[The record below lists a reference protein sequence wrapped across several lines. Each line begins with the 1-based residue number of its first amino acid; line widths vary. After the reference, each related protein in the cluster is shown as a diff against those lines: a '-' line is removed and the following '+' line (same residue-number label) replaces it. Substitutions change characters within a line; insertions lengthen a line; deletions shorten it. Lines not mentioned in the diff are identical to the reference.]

1 MPKVSVIVP
10 VYRVEEYL
18 DQCVASVC
26 AQTFTDWELILVD
39 DGSPDRCGTMCEAWS
54 EKDER
59 IKVIHRENGGLSAA
73 RNTGT
78 AAAEGEFVLYLDSD
92 DYLEPDALAQL
103 LAAQKTCDADVVAGS
118 YFYTYARREDAA
130 PYSWEAAVTL
140 QRDEAMEALVCGKLQ
155 NFAWGKL
162 LRSEIARQHLFPEG
176 RLFEDH
182 YWAHH
187 VMNAAQKVAVL
198 PMALV
203 HYRQRD
209 DSISYTFTLKR
220 LDMLD
225 GWRARRDFLQEKYPQ
240 LLPLFWRHVIPS
252 YLGMAWL
259 VLTRMQK
266 DKKQA
271 FALLRQFSRE
281 NRLTAYAEGKEK
293 TLIAGAWHGLLRLPC
308 AAAASGRMND

>member
-18 DQCVASVC
+18 DQCVTSVC
-26 AQTFTDWELILVD
+26 RQTFGDWELLLVD
-39 DGSPDRCGTMCEAWS
+39 DGSPDRCGAMCEVWS

-78 AAAEGEFVLYLDSD
+78 AAAEGEFIFYLDSD

-118 YFYTYARREDAA
+118 YFYTYAQWEDVA
-130 PYSWEAAVTL
+130 PHSWETAMTL

-162 LRSEIARQHLFPEG
+162 LRTSIAKAHTFPEG
-176 RLFEDH
+176 KLFEDH
-182 YWAHH
+182 YWAHRIIDGANC
-187 VMNAAQKVAVL
+187 VVYL
-198 PMALV
+198 PVPLV
-203 HYRQRD
+203 HYRQREG
-209 DSISYTFTLKR
+209 SISYTYTLKR

-240 LLPLFWRHVIPS
+240 LLSTFWQHVVPS
-252 YLGMAWL
+252 FLGMAWL
-259 VLTRMQK
+259 TQTRM
-266 DKKQA
+266 KKERRQA
-271 FALLRQFSRE
+271 FSLLREFSRE
-281 NRLTAYAEGKEK
+281 NRLAEYADGSAKKLMKALERSELFYACRA
-293 TLIAGAWHGLLRLPC
+293 LIQRVM
-308 AAAASGRMND
+308 R

>member
-39 DGSPDRCGTMCEAWS
+39 DGSPDRCGAMCDEWAA
-54 EKDER
+54 KDGR
-59 IKVIHRENGGLSAA
+59 IRVIHRENGGLSAA
-73 RNTGT
+73 RNSGVLV
-78 AAAEGEFVLYLDSD
+78 AEGAFVFYLDSD
-92 DYLEPDALAQL
+92 DYLEPDALERL
-103 LAAQKTCDADVVAGS
+103 LTVQEACDADVVVGG
-118 YFYTYARREDAA
+118 YYYTYADREETAEMA
-130 PYSWEAAVTL
+130 WGASTTLLRSEAV
-140 QRDEAMEALVCGKLQ
+140 EALVGGKLQ

-162 LRSEIARQHLFPEG
+162 LRAGIARQYLFPEG

-187 VMNAAQKVAVL
+187 VMDAAQKVAVL
-198 PMALV
+198 PVPLV
-203 HYRQRD
+203 HYRQRG

-225 GWRARRDFLQEKYPQ
+225 GWRARRDFLREKYPQ
-240 LLPLFWRHVIPS
+240 MLPDFWRHVVPS

-259 VLTRMQK
+259 ALTRMQK
-266 DKKQA
+266 NKGQA
-271 FALLRQFSRE
+271 FVLLRQFSRE
-281 NRLTAYAEGKEK
+281 NQLTAYAEGKEK
-293 TLIAGAWHGLLRLPC
+293 TLIAALERGTVCYGLRALLQRVV
-308 AAAASGRMND
+308 R

>member
-1 MPKVSVIVP
+1 MPKVSIIVP

-39 DGSPDRCGTMCEAWS
+39 DGSPDRCGAMCDEWAA
-54 EKDER
+54 KDGR
-59 IKVIHRENGGLSAA
+59 IRVIHRENGGLSAA
-73 RNTGT
+73 RNSGVSV
-78 AAAEGEFVLYLDSD
+78 AEGTFVFYLDSD
-92 DYLEPDALAQL
+92 DYLEPDALERLLQAQQ
-103 LAAQKTCDADVVAGS
+103 AEDADVVVGG
-118 YFYTYARREDAA
+118 YYYTYADREETAEMA
-130 PYSWEAAVTL
+130 WSASTTLLRSEAA
-140 QRDEAMEALVCGKLQ
+140 EALVGGKLQ

-162 LRSEIARQHLFPEG
+162 LRAGIAQQYLFPEG

-187 VMNAAQKVAVL
+187 VMDAAQKVTVL
-198 PMALV
+198 PVPLV
-203 HYRQRD
+203 HYRQRG

-240 LLPLFWRHVIPS
+240 MLPTFWRHVVPS

-259 VLTRMQK
+259 ALTRMQQ
-266 DKKQA
+266 DKRQA

-293 TLIAGAWHGLLRLPC
+293 TLIAALERGVVCYGFRALLQRVV
-308 AAAASGRMND
+308 R

>member
-39 DGSPDRCGTMCEAWS
+39 DGSPDRCGAMC
-54 EKDER
+54 DEWAARDGR
-59 IKVIHRENGGLSAA
+59 IRVIHRENGGLSAA
-73 RNTGT
+73 RNSGVSV
-78 AAAEGEFVLYLDSD
+78 AEGTFVFYLDSD
-92 DYLEPDALAQL
+92 DYLEPDALERLLQAQQ
-103 LAAQKTCDADVVAGS
+103 AEEADMVVGG
-118 YFYTYARREDAA
+118 YCYTYADREETAEMA
-130 PYSWEAAVTL
+130 WSASTTLLRSEAV
-140 QRDEAMEALVCGKLQ
+140 EALVGGKLQ

-162 LRSEIARQHLFPEG
+162 LRAGIAQQYLFPEG

-187 VMNAAQKVAVL
+187 VMDAAQKVTVL
-198 PMALV
+198 PVPLV
-203 HYRQRD
+203 HYRQRG

-240 LLPLFWRHVIPS
+240 MLPAFWRHVVPS
-252 YLGMAWL
+252 FLGMAWL
-259 VLTRMQK
+259 TLTRMK
-266 DKKQA
+266 RERRQA
-271 FALLRQFSRE
+271 FSLLREFIRE
-281 NRLTAYAEGKEK
+281 NRLAEYAGGNAKKLMKALERSE
-293 TLIAGAWHGLLRLPC
+293 LFYACC
-308 AAAASGRMND
+308 ALMQRVMR